1 MQEENFYFTWLSLI
15 DVDIYTF
22 IKLIRSL
29 GDVKELFYLTS
40 SSNKFYNYLVQNNI
54 FISKDLY
61 QKFIDFKIKQRAK
74 ILFKSLIQDDF
85 KIIHIF
91 SREYN
96 QIIKSYNNLPVV
108 FFVKGNM
115 DLLYKEKVYLYL
127 ESIDN
132 ISKVIK
138 SSLEC
143 SIINKDYTLIQD
155 DSNNSNISNKIII
168 SDIKNIENSLK
179 NKQNK
184 DVLNIFVNLNKNDD
198 ISCFIDKLIII
209 NASYK
214 KDIVYLVD
222 SMLEQGKDVYVVPNN
237 ILNKSAYFSNYL
249 ISEGAKVVINLNNP
263 FL

>member
-15 DVDIYTF
+15 DVDMYTF
-22 IKLIRSL
+22 IKLMRPIN
-29 GDVKELFYLTS
+29 DVKELFYLTFENS
-40 SSNKFYNYLVQNNI
+40 RFYNYLIQNNI
-54 FISKDLY
+54 FMSKDLY

-74 ILFKSLIQDDF
+74 ILFKSLIQNDF

-91 SREYN
+91 SKEYN
-96 QIIKSYNNLPVV
+96 QIIKNYNNLPVV
-108 FFVKGNM
+108 FFIRGNL
-115 DLLYKEKVYLYL
+115 DFVYKEKVYLYVD
-127 ESIDN
+127 SIDN
-132 ISKVIK
+132 VSKIVK
-138 SSLEC
+138 ANLEL

-155 DSNNSNISNKIII
+155 DSNNINISNKIII
-168 SDIKNIENSLK
+168 SDMKNIENSLK
-179 NKQNK
+179 IKQNK
-184 DVLNIFVNLNKNDD
+184 DVLNIFVNLNKKDN

-222 SMLEQGKDVYVVPNN
+222 SMLEQGKDVYVVPNS

>member
-1 MQEENFYFTWLSLI
+1 MQEEKFYFTWLSLI
-15 DVDIYTF
+15 DVDMYTF
-22 IKLIRSL
+22 IKLMRPIN
-29 GDVKELFYLTS
+29 DVKELFYLTS
-40 SSNKFYNYLVQNNI
+40 ENSRFYNYLIQNNI
-54 FISKDLY
+54 FMSKDLY

-74 ILFKSLIQDDF
+74 ILFKSLIQNNF

-91 SREYN
+91 SKEYN
-96 QIIKSYNNLPVV
+96 RIIKSYNNLPLV
-108 FFVKGNM
+108 FFISGKF

-132 ISKVIK
+132 VSKIVK
-138 SSLEC
+138 ANLEC

-155 DSNNSNISNKIII
+155 DSNNINISNKIII
-168 SDIKNIENSLK
+168 SDTKNIENSLK
-179 NKQNK
+179 IKQNK
-184 DVLNIFVNLNKNDD
+184 DILNIFVNLNKKDN